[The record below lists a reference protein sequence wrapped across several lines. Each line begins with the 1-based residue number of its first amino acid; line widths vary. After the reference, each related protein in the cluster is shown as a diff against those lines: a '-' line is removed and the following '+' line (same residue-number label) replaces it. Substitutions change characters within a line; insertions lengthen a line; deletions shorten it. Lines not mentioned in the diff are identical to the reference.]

1 MAPTLSSGMEF
12 KRALELAHNGDLDGA
27 RAILGRLQGD
37 YLRLCEENEA
47 LRRQMDEVARVL
59 DLAENMEFDGQK
71 YWLLENFK
79 KKGPFC
85 QVCYDREALLV
96 RLQEHDKHWHCQG
109 CGNLYLK
116 RRASNAGKTG
126 LRSVLGKTIP
136 LFGD

>member
-1 MAPTLSSGMEF
+1 MAPSLTGGMEF
-12 KRALELAHNGDLDGA
+12 KRALDLARHGDLEGA
-27 RAILGRLQGD
+27 RAILGRLQVD
-37 YLRLCEENEA
+37 YLRLCEENDA
-47 LRRQMDEVARVL
+47 LRRQMAEVARVL
-59 DLAENMEFDGQK
+59 DMAENMEFDGQK
-71 YWLLENFK
+71 YWLLEDFK

-109 CGNLYLK
+109 CGNLFLK
-116 RRASNAGKTG
+116 RRAANAGKTG